1 MLAFFVHVPASVG
14 YWLVFLLVMG
24 ETAGALVPGETAL
37 ILAGSLAGQGR
48 LSLPLVF
55 ACGAAGAIAG
65 DNIGY
70 LIGAR
75 GIRLLVRRFGPKLVR
90 RSEQF
95 FERHG
100 PKAVFVARWIP
111 GLRLVGAWFAGS
123 ARMRWRTF
131 LPWNAL
137 GGICWSAT
145 ISGIAYLV
153 GRAAGGVF
161 AAVGVAL
168 SAAVLLAF
176 AHQLRRRRGNG
187 ANL

>member
-1 MLAFFVHVPASVG
+1 MLALIAYVPKGVG
-14 YWLVFLLVMG
+14 YGLVFLLVMG
-24 ETAGALVPGETAL
+24 ETAGLLIPGETAL
-37 ILAGSLAGQGR
+37 IVAGSLAGQGD

-75 GIRLLVRRFGPKLVR
+75 GVRLLARRVGPRLVLR
-90 RSEQF
+90 GEGF

-100 PKAVFVARWIP
+100 PRAVFLARWIP
-111 GLRLVGAWFAGS
+111 GLRLFGAWFAGA

-137 GGICWSAT
+137 GGICWSAS
-145 ISGIAYLV
+145 ISGTAYLV

-161 AAVGVAL
+161 AAIGVAL
-168 SAAVLLAF
+168 AAASLLAVGH
-176 AHQLRRRRGNG
+176 AVWRHRRNG
-187 ANL
+187 EKR